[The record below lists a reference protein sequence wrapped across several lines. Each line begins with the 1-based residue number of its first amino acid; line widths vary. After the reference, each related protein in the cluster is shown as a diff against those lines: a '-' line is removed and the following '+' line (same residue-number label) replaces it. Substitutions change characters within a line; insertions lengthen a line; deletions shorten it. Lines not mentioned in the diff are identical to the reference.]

1 MQSHNRVWLLMWHM
15 SIMLPAFSVKAG
27 MYQDAIKEKLFH
39 SKLNGDFQLKKR
51 LKSETIKS
59 IETFCFRGNVPI
71 ANGRVTLNSWLL
83 VNYYVF

>member
-1 MQSHNRVWLLMWHM
+1 MCHM

-27 MYQDAIKEKLFH
+27 MDQNAIKEKLFH
-39 SKLNGDFQLKKR
+39 SKLNGDIQLKKR

-59 IETFCFRGNVPI
+59 IESFFCFRGNVPI
-71 ANGRVTLNSWLL
+71 TNGRVTLNDWLL